1 MLKKIFPTLL
11 LSISIV
17 FMATSLSSS
26 LQANACTSQGTGWTC
41 EPNTSGPVM
50 CINSGDASLNAAC
63 GALADCC
70 YYPPAVY

>member
-41 EPNTSGPVM
+41 EPNTSG
-50 CINSGDASLNAAC
+50 CINSVDASLNAAC
-63 GALADCC
+63 GALAVCC
-70 YYPPAVY
+70 YYPPPVY